1 MEDEPKD
8 VRTPQDEPKK
18 DEAKFTRE
26 DLAKLVS
33 EQAHKRQLNRM
44 LNGTRNLM
52 RQLRKASETTLDKRF
67 IEIERR
73 EWLGSTKLKDG

>member
-44 LNGTRNLM
+44 LNGTKNLM
-52 RQLRKASETTLDKRF
+52 RQLRKLVKQHLINVLLRLNVAN
-67 IEIERR
+67 
-73 EWLGSTKLKDG
+73 G

>member
-18 DEAKFTRE
+18 DEARFTRE
-26 DLAKLVS
+26 DLAKFVS

-52 RQLRKASETTLDKRF
+52 RQLRKLVKQHLINVLLR
-67 IEIERR
+67 
-73 EWLGSTKLKDG
+73 LNVVNG

>member
-52 RQLRKASETTLDKRF
+52 RRQLRKLVKQHLINVLLRLNVAN
-67 IEIERR
+67 
-73 EWLGSTKLKDG
+73 G

>member
-8 VRTPQDEPKK
+8 VSTPQDEPKK

-52 RQLRKASETTLDKRF
+52 RQLRKLVKQHLINVLLRLNVAN
-67 IEIERR
+67 
-73 EWLGSTKLKDG
+73 G

>member
-52 RQLRKASETTLDKRF
+52 RQLRKLVKQHLINVLLRLNVAN
-67 IEIERR
+67 
-73 EWLGSTKLKDG
+73 G